1 MQLSHTETEAINRL
15 KQVADHGLFSQ
26 VIRRKVGS
34 ENPQEKKELLETLL
48 NQWFDNP
55 TYMDGVLG
63 FNLPKILKL
72 KIYTLEEFNQQLHQ
86 LGAAYRVLDVTT
98 RTDKRST
105 WIAAADYFVLPDGA
119 GTVYVDSLLNRYVKL
134 SNGQLFICTNADLL
148 GLPEI
153 EKKNKLAY
161 LTGLID

>member
-1 MQLSHTETEAINRL
+1 MQLSHTETDAINRL
-15 KQVADHGLFSQ
+15 KHVAGAGLVSH
-26 VIRRKVGS
+26 VIRQQIETDSVRT
-34 ENPQEKKELLETLL
+34 QKELLQTLL

-55 TYMDGVLG
+55 SYMDGVLG

-72 KIYTLEEFNQQLHQ
+72 KIYTLEEFNQQLDK
-86 LGAAYRVLDVTT
+86 LGTPYRVLDVTT
-98 RTDKRST
+98 RTSNRSA

-119 GTVYVDSLLNRYVKL
+119 GTVYVDNLLNRYVKL